1 MAAISLIK
9 IASFFKSSKELTLGV
24 RSGKVRNSGYS
35 KHFLRSGLVMGVTSV
50 RSRGS
55 YDISQRGEIR
65 EFSAFPFLLQ

>member
-9 IASFFKSSKELTLGV
+9 IASFFKSSKELTL
-24 RSGKVRNSGYS
+24 GKVRNSGYS